1 MKDGVDESFG
11 EAMYD
16 AFKDG
21 ADVMPQICDDEDE
34 LPPELMTLINAMTS
48 YEQHDRPT
56 SVAVHE
62 TLLKV
67 SVAIRFHKMHP
78 VEIFLC
84 ILFVCLAYCV
94 CF

>member
-1 MKDGVDESFG
+1 MDLIKDGVDESFG

-21 ADVMPQICDDEDE
+21 ADVMPQMCDEEDE
-34 LPPELMTLINAMTS
+34 LPPDLMKLINAMTS

-67 SVAIRFHKMHP
+67 RV
-78 VEIFLC
+78 
-84 ILFVCLAYCV
+84 
-94 CF
+94 